1 MARSESTIRVGI
13 SPKAAYEMWAD
24 LIHLQEFLP
33 SVLDVKRVGDGAYS
47 VVLRN
52 GDAKE
57 TTRVSYSVI
66 EKPRRLVWRSK
77 GGAKWNGEVILRPV
91 SEGTEIRLII
101 DFEPSAI
108 REHPTERGSVVPT
121 WNVGGDLLAFQNY
134 TEKIQV
140 EEEDTEE
147 AEAEAVGV

>member
-13 SPKAAYEMWAD
+13 PVEAAYEMWAD
-24 LIHLQEFLP
+24 LIHLREFLP
-33 SVLDVKRVGDGAYS
+33 TVTDVKRVGDGNYS
-47 VVLRN
+47 VTLQAGELR
-52 GDAKE
+52 E
-57 TTRVSYSVI
+57 STRVAYSVI

-77 GGAKWNGEVILRPV
+77 GGAKWNGEVIFRPV

-108 REHPTERGSVVPT
+108 QEHPTERGSVVPT

-134 TEKIQV
+134 TEKVQV
-140 EEEDTEE
+140 DEE
-147 AEAEAVGV
+147 EAVGV